1 MDRGRIRSH
10 AKGVDGP
17 EVHRG
22 PPRTGVLTGAW
33 APSPAMSE
41 PTHRHKRLQEMLAKT
56 GMPTTSQ
63 RAVSQP
69 TPAGSSLETAAE
81 PASRHPEAVTKSV
94 LSPPDRCPA
103 AGLLWVGGFRSWPGF
118 DPDTDLSRPPVPP
131 LSDEGHLVDPRR
143 VGRPPCF
150 AGNQGVPN
158 LVRCPDGVRRLLVMA
173 QHSQRSRDA
182 FPPTE
187 AGNDCR
193 LRIRLCLTLKPFDS
207 LRVRSRPPSPRASF
221 PTWATGEST

>member
-1 MDRGRIRSH
+1 VNQH
-10 AKGVDGP
+10 TATKGSRKCWPIQGCRQQV
-17 EVHRG
+17 
-22 PPRTGVLTGAW
+22 
-33 APSPAMSE
+33 
-41 PTHRHKRLQEMLAKT
+41 K
-56 GMPTTSQ
+56 

-94 LSPPDRCPA
+94 SSPPDRHPA

-173 QHSQRSRDA
+173 QNSQRSRDA

-221 PTWATGEST
+221 PTLGNRRKHMISGGCVPSSEVESVANQLESH